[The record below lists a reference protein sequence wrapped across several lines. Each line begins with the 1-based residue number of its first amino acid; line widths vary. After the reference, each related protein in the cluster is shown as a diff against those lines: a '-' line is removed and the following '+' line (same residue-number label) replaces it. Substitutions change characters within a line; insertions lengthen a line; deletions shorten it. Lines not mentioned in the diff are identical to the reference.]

1 MLTVCPTCK
10 TSIGLKQAP
19 PAAGAKIR
27 CSNCRSIFRL
37 VPKNPLPP
45 ARSTCDGSLITV
57 VVANDDPRFSP
68 AIGRILGGG
77 FNLVP
82 CHDGP
87 SALAAVERLK
97 PHLALIDVALPVMFG
112 FQVCEAIRNNPALA
126 SVKLVITTST
136 YDTRR
141 YIRTAGSLYGAD
153 ALIEKHR
160 IPAALKELVEGLIP
174 SKLQAPAPDATLPPV
189 TVPPVTGDIS
199 TAPEVE
205 AEDTGKTTDDA
216 VPVDHKK
223 AQRLARLIVSDI
235 ALYNKSLVE
244 AGVRNGTFYKVLD
257 DDIREGRALYE
268 RRIAEDIRNCTS
280 YLDDA
285 FADLIRRKEQ
295 ELAPAEAAT

>member
-19 PAAGAKIR
+19 PAVGANIR

-37 VPKNPLPP
+37 VPKRNPLP
-45 ARSTCDGSLITV
+45 STHSTYDSSRITI
-57 VVANDDPRFSP
+57 VVANDDPQFSP

-77 FNLVP
+77 FRLVP

-87 SALAAVERLK
+87 STLVAVERFK
-97 PHLALIDVALPVMFG
+97 PHLALIDVALPVLFG
-112 FQVCEAIRNNPALA
+112 FQVCEAIRSNPEFA
-126 SVKLVITTST
+126 SVKLIITTST

-141 YIRTAGSLYGAD
+141 YIRTSESLYGAD

-174 SKLQAPAPDATLPPV
+174 SRVQAPASDVTLPPV
-189 TVPPVTGDIS
+189 PVPPVIKDS
-199 TAPEVE
+199 TATGVE
-205 AEDTGKTTDDA
+205 AKGAGKISDDA

-268 RRIAEDIRNCTS
+268 RRVAEEIRNCTS

-285 FADLIRRKEQ
+285 FADLIRRKEK
-295 ELAPAEAAT
+295 ELASV

>member
-27 CSNCRSIFRL
+27 CSNCRAIFRL
-37 VPKNPLPP
+37 VPKKNLLP
-45 ARSTCDGSLITV
+45 AAHSTYDSSPITV
-57 VVANDDPRFSP
+57 VVASDDPQFSP
-68 AIGRILGGG
+68 AIGIILGAG
-77 FNLVP
+77 FRLVP

-97 PHLALIDVALPVMFG
+97 PHLALIDVALPVLFG
-112 FQVCEAIRNNPALA
+112 FQVCEAIRRNPGLA
-126 SVKLVITTST
+126 SVKLIITTST

-141 YIRTAGSLYGAD
+141 YVRTPGSLYGAD

-174 SKLQAPAPDATLPPV
+174 SRVQAPASDVTLPPV
-189 TVPPVTGDIS
+189 MVPPVTEDS
-199 TAPEVE
+199 TATEVE
-205 AEDTGKTTDDA
+205 AKGAGKITDDA
-216 VPVDHKK
+216 VPLDHKK

-244 AGVRNGTFYKVLD
+244 AGVRNGTFFKVLD

-268 RRIAEDIRNCTS
+268 RRVAEEIRNCTS

-285 FADLIRRKEQ
+285 FADLIRRKEK
-295 ELAPAEAAT
+295 ELASV